1 MKVKIGTRGSALALW
16 QANWVK
22 DRLESR
28 HQGLSVELVK
38 IKTKGDKILDTA
50 LAKVGG
56 KGLFVKEIEDALIR
70 RETDLAVHSM
80 KDVPAELPEGLIID
94 AIPERED
101 VRDAFIAREVS
112 AWKDLPHGAHVG
124 TSSLRRQ
131 SQLLHLRPD
140 LVMIPLRG
148 NVETRLRKLETENLD
163 AVVLA
168 VAGIKRMKLE
178 DRITEY
184 LSDDIML
191 PAIGQGALALEVR
204 EDDREMRELI
214 RFLKHPATETAMAA
228 ERSFL
233 RTLQGG
239 CQVPIAALA
248 RVEGDKVRISGLVAD
263 TDGSRVF
270 RDSAEGAVEDAARIG
285 SDLAAR
291 ILDQGAGE
299 ILERLLEAEL

>member
-1 MKVKIGTRGSALALW
+1 MKIKIGTRGSALALW
-16 QANWVK
+16 QASWVK
-22 DRLESR
+22 SRLES
-28 HQGLSVELVK
+28 HHPGLSVELVK

-70 RETDLAVHSM
+70 NETHLAVHSM

-94 AIPERED
+94 AVPERED
-101 VRDAFIAREVS
+101 VRDAFIGRKVS
-112 AWKDLPHGAHVG
+112 TWKGLPHGARVG

-131 SQLLHLRPD
+131 AQLLCHRPD
-140 LVMIPLRG
+140 LTMIPLRG
-148 NVETRLRKLETENLD
+148 NVETRLKKLESENLD

-168 VAGIKRMKLE
+168 VAGMKRMKFE
-178 DRITEY
+178 ERITEY
-184 LSDDIML
+184 FSDDIML

-204 EDDREMRELI
+204 ENDHEVRELI
-214 RFLKHPATETAMAA
+214 HFLKHPPTETAMAA

-248 RVEGDKVRISGLVAD
+248 RVDGGRVRISGLVAD

-270 RDSAEGAVEDAARIG
+270 RDSADGPAEDAARIG
-285 SDLAAR
+285 SGLAAR
-291 ILDQGAGE
+291 ILDQGARE
-299 ILERLLEAEL
+299 ILEQLLEAEL

>member
-1 MKVKIGTRGSALALW
+1 MKIKIGTRGSALALW

-22 DRLESR
+22 DRLETR
-28 HQGLSVELVK
+28 HPGLSVELVK

-70 RETDLAVHSM
+70 NETHLAVHSM
-80 KDVPAELPEGLIID
+80 KDVPADLPEGLIID

-112 AWKDLPHGAHVG
+112 TWKDLPQGARVG

-131 SQLLHLRPD
+131 SQLLSRRPD
-140 LVMIPLRG
+140 LTMIPLRG
-148 NVETRLRKLETENLD
+148 NVETRLKKLETENLD

-184 LSDDIML
+184 FSDDIML

-204 EDDREMRELI
+204 EDDREVRELI
-214 RFLKHPATETAMAA
+214 RFLKHPDTETAMAA

-248 RVEGDKVRISGLVAD
+248 RVDGDTVRISGLVAD
-263 TDGSRVF
+263 TDGSSVF
-270 RDSAEGAVEDAARIG
+270 RDSAEGPADDAARIG
-285 SDLAAR
+285 SELAAR
-291 ILDQGAGE
+291 ILDQGARD
-299 ILERLLEAEL
+299 ILEKLLEAEL

>member
-1 MKVKIGTRGSALALW
+1 MKIKIGTRGSALALW

-22 DRLESR
+22 DQLETR
-28 HQGLSVELVK
+28 HPGLSVELVK

-70 RETDLAVHSM
+70 NETHLAVHSM
-80 KDVPAELPEGLIID
+80 KDVPADLPEGLIID

-112 AWKDLPHGAHVG
+112 TWKDLPQGARVG

-131 SQLLHLRPD
+131 SQLLSRRPD
-140 LVMIPLRG
+140 LTMIPLRG
-148 NVETRLRKLETENLD
+148 NVETRLKKLETENLD

-184 LSDDIML
+184 FSDDIML

-204 EDDREMRELI
+204 EDDREVRELI
-214 RFLKHPATETAMAA
+214 RFLKHPDTETAMAA

-248 RVEGDKVRISGLVAD
+248 RVDGDTVRISGLVAD
-263 TDGSRVF
+263 TDGSSVF
-270 RDSAEGAVEDAARIG
+270 RDSAEGPADDAARIG
-285 SDLAAR
+285 SELAAR
-291 ILDQGAGE
+291 ILDQGARD
-299 ILERLLEAEL
+299 ILEKLLEAEL

>member
-1 MKVKIGTRGSALALW
+1 MKIKIGTRGSALALW

-22 DRLESR
+22 DRLETR
-28 HQGLSVELVK
+28 HPGLSVELVK

-70 RETDLAVHSM
+70 NETHLAVHSM
-80 KDVPAELPEGLIID
+80 KDVPADLPEGLIID

-112 AWKDLPHGAHVG
+112 TWKDLPQGARVG

-131 SQLLHLRPD
+131 SQLLNRRPD
-140 LVMIPLRG
+140 LTMIPLRG
-148 NVETRLRKLETENLD
+148 NVETRLKKLETENLD

-184 LSDDIML
+184 FSDDIML

-204 EDDREMRELI
+204 EDDREVRELI
-214 RFLKHPATETAMAA
+214 RFLKHPDTETAMAA

-248 RVEGDKVRISGLVAD
+248 RVDGDTVRISGLVAD
-263 TDGSRVF
+263 TDGSSVF
-270 RDSAEGAVEDAARIG
+270 RDSAEGPADDAARIG
-285 SDLAAR
+285 SELAVR
-291 ILDQGAGE
+291 ILDQGARD
-299 ILERLLEAEL
+299 ILEKLLEAEL